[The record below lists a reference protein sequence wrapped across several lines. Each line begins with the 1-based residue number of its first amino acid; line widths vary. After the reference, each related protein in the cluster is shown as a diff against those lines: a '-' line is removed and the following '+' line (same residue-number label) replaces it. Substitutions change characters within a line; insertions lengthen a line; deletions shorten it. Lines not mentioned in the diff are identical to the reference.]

1 MIRLSDYAKRSL
13 VALWGLLTLFALL
26 MLSGAFLFSLE
37 GSAVAT
43 VAAIVLL
50 AAGAMAMVATAGR
63 WLPWR

>member
-13 VALWGLLTLFALL
+13 LLALWGFLTLFALL

-37 GSAVAT
+37 GSATT

-63 WLPWR
+63 WWWR